1 MKKLFFFLF
10 AMVFSIAGFS
20 QTYLTESFEGSWYQ
34 NGNPS
39 TPAADTGRN
48 APSGWTQ
55 TRVVNG
61 GVPGGCTGAL
71 HDWGQST
78 FLGGAWS
85 STSSFP
91 IGCGPYG
98 GSPATV
104 PNGNAAL
111 WFYDGNT
118 TPSGV
123 TRLIYTPAINLSTAT
138 RPIANFYYSYAG
150 AGASTFMGSLDG
162 GTTWTSLGTIAA
174 TGSGV
179 WVSKTIVIPAAYK
192 IATAKFGF
200 QIVATYGSYD
210 VFIDF
215 LSIREF
221 TQPAAPTTFA
231 ATSVKPNSM
240 YVNWTD
246 NSTNESVF
254 RVFRSTNNVTFTQQG
269 SDINSTT
276 VAGTGTVYSQAQT
289 GLLPDTTYYYRVAAF
304 TDSISAYL
312 TGTQAAA
319 SLLRPTT
326 FTKTGIYGTSAT
338 IGWTDASTTESA
350 FRIYRSATLAGTYTL
365 QGTDIPTTDSTGVG
379 SIYTKTLT
387 GLTANTKYYYRIMAA
402 YGTAESPFLQDSIT
416 TTPMQGGDAAPINF
430 TASNITSQSVTIGWT
445 DNSTNETSFRV
456 FRSTDTISANF
467 VKQGNDIPST
477 STVGTGTSY
486 SLPQINLIGGTT
498 YYYKIASV
506 VDSMSAFLPGT
517 LITSAAVPMS
527 GIWTINPAGSGSTN
541 FTTFGAAM
549 TYLNANGVGV
559 GGLTFNCSA
568 GMVETLTTSLS
579 LTATGTSTRP
589 IIFQRSGAGANPKI
603 IAYTGGTGTPGSALQ
618 DGIWRLVGSDYV
630 TIDGIDLSENVANT
644 TNPSTMEYGFG
655 FYKINLNDGCQ
666 YNTIKNCV
674 VTLNRINNAGG
685 SSPAVDGSVAINMM
699 NATYAANTTA
709 LVPTLAAGGNSYN
722 KFYSNTVQNANIG
735 IAMIGYAAAYPF
747 IGADY
752 GNDIGG
758 ASLSTGNTIK
768 NFGGGDIVSPSAGI
782 RTLAQYDL
790 NIAYNT
796 LNNNDGSGVNHA
808 STLRGI
814 YLNTALGASSS
825 ITNNTLT
832 IKSAVTTSQVSI
844 IENLSGGAS
853 IPVNTVKIR
862 NNTITNCAN
871 DVATTST
878 WYGIYNTA
886 NPAKLIVNYN
896 TFTANTTKATS
907 GGTNL
912 IYSSGSVALTDSLCY
927 NQLSFNHTGIA
938 GYTGTIYSVYNTAAA
953 NSCSMVVNNNNFSN
967 YNFTV
972 LSAAVIY
979 YNYLS
984 GGTPLNLYVSNNT
997 WTNLNL
1003 KNNGS
1008 NYLNYFSL
1016 AVQGGIYNFTNN
1028 VIAGSY
1034 MRTADAT
1041 AGTLYCYY
1049 KSTTA
1054 SLTGTTYTIS
1064 DNDFSNITANL
1075 LGSGTFYGFY
1085 DADPTLT
1092 PYSKKQIFN
1101 NVLSNNTYNTSGTLY
1116 GLYVTGLGDG
1126 NTSSA
1131 ASVHD
1136 NTISS
1141 ITTSGPI
1148 YGLYLNTTVSPNY
1161 RPQVYNNN
1169 INSLTSNGAA
1179 SGVYGVYAAG
1189 GGAGID
1195 LYQHNVYALT
1205 ANGAT
1210 GLAYGISIISSGL
1223 NSNFYNNFVSQ
1234 LYAPFSTGAA
1244 DVVRGFN
1251 LTSATALSKIGLYYN
1266 TVYLDA
1272 VSTGA
1277 IFNNSALF
1285 HTYSATATTAA
1296 LDMRNNIFVNNSANN
1311 GAGIAS
1317 AFRRSAAGV
1326 GNLTTTTNN
1335 NCFFAGSPN
1344 ANHLIYYDATNSDQ
1358 FMSTYQ
1364 SRVASRDAQSFTE
1377 NPPFTA
1383 APGDLTL
1390 STSGPTQCESGGSPV
1405 ANITTDFYGTPRNA
1419 TTPDVGA
1426 NEGAFI
1432 ISDLYPPT
1440 IAYTPLL
1447 NSGTTTN
1454 TLVATITDASG
1465 VPTTGTGLPV
1475 LYWKK
1480 NVPGTFTPATATS
1493 IGSDKYSFTF
1503 GSGAVTGDSILYYVV
1518 AQDINGNTVSNP
1530 SVGATGFAPNPPSAT
1545 TPPTTL
1551 NMFKMLPSMSGIYT
1565 IDSTQLTG
1573 GTNFMTFIAAV
1584 NALNAAAISGPV
1596 TFNVVAGQS
1605 WTFTTA
1611 ASPNNYGLKI
1621 TNPTTTAVNTV
1632 TFQKFGAGANPVLNI
1647 TGTAA
1652 TNDMGIWL
1660 YGSDY
1665 ITFDGIDIKDAG
1677 TSTSNWVDY
1686 GFYLNGTATDG
1697 CNYNTYKNGNIT
1709 LTNANLNANGVF
1721 LNSAATVT
1729 SGANSHNK
1737 FYNNTVSKVSYG
1749 YKLVGKTGT
1758 GLYDVRNEIG
1768 NQAGGRSMIA
1778 SIGTTAIS
1786 VVRGLDLAYQD
1797 SLQFFNTL
1805 IDTIRNT
1812 GATSPNLCGVQMSSP
1827 LSNFN
1832 FYGDTIRQ
1840 VNGNEAYGI
1849 NFNTC
1854 LGTNYIR
1861 NCLFTEFNSTSGNS
1875 NILRDEAAFL
1885 GNMYIYNNEISNI
1898 YNATGGIE
1906 AVYLNSSSTFYIYN
1920 NNIHGFNVAG
1930 AAVTANAINCM
1941 SSSNVFNIYNNMI
1954 YDIKAP
1960 ASSAAPAVRGIRIG
1974 ASTTVK
1980 FYYNTIYLDYT
1991 TTTASGQSACIYADG
2006 APLTL
2011 DIRNNI
2017 IVNKTDVTTGTKAVA
2032 FWYTGSAPYANI
2044 LPVCNNNIYYCGT
2057 PSAKNLIFF
2066 DGTNSDQTLSA
2077 FVTRL
2082 GNREQASFTENPPFI
2097 SNVLPYNLHM
2107 QTSVPTLTEGRAQVI
2122 AGYTTDI
2129 DGNTRNVSTPDM
2141 GADEFTGTPATN
2153 CSGTPAA
2160 NSIIGVAAVCYN
2172 LGTTLALNT
2181 AISDL
2186 GVTHHWGAATV
2197 PGGPYTGLG
2206 VINTQA
2212 TGNLLVNTYYVDT
2225 IQCSFSGLNFI
2236 TPEKSVLVNALPLVN
2251 LLPATALFCSPGSS
2265 PITLT
2270 ASGASTYLYSP
2281 TAGLDTIRGTVV
2293 HASPST
2299 TTTYIVTGTDLNG
2312 CINTKSSVITVKDAV
2327 TMPSVTALPSI
2338 MCVGG
2343 SSVLTANASIPILPS
2358 SYAFTG
2364 TSGTYTPIS
2373 GTVLGANAIGDDV
2386 GIGNLPI
2393 GFTFNYNGINQT
2405 VFAASS
2411 NGLLLLGNTTAALS
2425 GFSSNALASNANAI
2439 APFWDDNNTTGG
2451 SIQYLTTGTPGN
2463 QVLTVQWTDM
2473 HVAGSGSST
2482 NPTISVQALLYEA
2495 TGNIQFIYGSTS
2507 AALSS
2512 PTASIG
2518 ISGNSGVYLS
2528 VTPLLPVNTSTVS
2541 SASENSTISSATNVP
2556 SGTIYSFAKP
2566 SALTYLWSESPIG
2579 STLSSTTT
2587 NPTNANIINT
2597 TTIYTVTASSA
2608 AGCAKTASVTVTVSA
2623 GAAITTQPSPS
2634 STCLGSTASLTVVA
2648 TGPGLTYQW
2657 RKDGINIPIVGNA
2670 SAGTAT
2676 LILPAITAT
2685 DIANYDVV
2693 LTSTCGVPLTS
2704 SAVGLTIKPVPTVS
2718 ASGTTP
2724 ICSGSTL
2731 LLTGTTDIGTT
2742 YAWTG
2747 PNGFTSSLQNPTV
2760 TSTTTLASGN
2770 YLFSATLNGCTSS
2783 ITSTTVQVNQ
2793 TPSTVAIAPSSSTI
2807 CNGSIQ
2813 SLVASGGTINATG
2826 TIGTATS
2833 LSSSSGYPTVF
2844 GNYWYQSWQQFLY
2857 TSAELNALGITAGNI
2872 TSIALNTAT
2881 MPDASYFAP
2890 DFTINVGTTANTAL
2904 TGFTTAGLTTTYGP
2918 TTVAGVIGWNT
2929 FNFSTPFVWDGVSNI
2944 IIDIRQTEAYGNGNA
2959 TTYYT
2964 TTTSNT
2970 VASAYASPSNSS
2982 FWTSSPTASLS
2993 TSRPNLKITGQIPTT
3008 VVWTPITD
3016 LYSDAAATIAYVG
3029 GSNANT
3035 VYAKP
3040 ASGSPVYTATASA
3053 SGCSRTSTATV
3064 TVNPPSVG
3072 GTTSAAAATICA
3084 GTGTTINLSGYTGSI
3099 HWQSSLDSIVWTNVV
3114 GETSASLLTGNL
3126 SATTYYQANVNS
3138 GVCAPVNSTATKV
3151 NVDPISVGG
3160 LISGAATVCSGSNS
3174 TALTLSGKTGNVVK
3188 WQSSLSP
3195 FTTWSDISNTTTAY
3209 TATNLTATAHYR
3221 AIVLSGICSQANSD
3235 TAIVTVHAIPTA
3247 AITPP
3252 ATICAGDSVQLIVT
3266 LTGTPPWNLIVS
3278 NGVDGNMPVTGVATS
3293 PWTSWEFPTVLNT
3306 YSVQSITDANA
3317 CTNTSVVSTAVPIN
3331 PTTAPGSVTGGATVC
3346 SGTNSTLLTLGTH
3359 TGTIVRWESSL
3370 NGTTWTPISNTLT
3383 TYTATNLTATTQYR
3397 AVVQSG
3403 VCPSA
3408 NSVATSVTVD
3418 PVSEPGSV
3426 SGGTTVCSGINST
3439 LLTLGTHIGA
3449 IVRWES
3455 SLDGTTWTT
3464 IANTTANYTALNITA
3479 TTQYRAVVQN
3489 GVCSSANSIATT
3501 VIVDPVTVAG
3511 TVTGGATVCT
3521 GTNST
3526 LLTLGTHTGNIVRWE
3541 SSLDGTTWTPIL
3553 NTLATFTATNLIATT
3568 QYRAVVHSGVC
3579 SIANSISTTV
3589 TVDPA
3594 TIEGTVSGGTT
3605 VCSGTNSTLLT
3616 LGTHTGAILRW
3627 ESSLDGTTWTTIANT
3642 TATFTALNITAT
3654 TQYRAVVQSGVCSS
3668 ANSVATTV
3676 NVDPVTVSG
3685 TVTGGAT
3692 VCTGTNSTLLTLG
3705 THTGN
3710 VVRWESSLDGTTWTP
3725 IANTLATYTATNLTV
3740 TTQYRAVVQSGVCAS
3755 ANSVATTVTVN
3766 PVNVGGTLSSN
3777 TSLCST
3783 TNSTLLTLTGN
3794 TGAITRWESSING
3807 TVWTPIS
3814 NTIATYT
3821 ATNVAVTTQFR
3832 VVVQTGVCNAANSSI
3847 ATITINTPPAVSIT
3861 SSTNPTVCAASNG
3874 TATVNSATSYSWATI
3889 PVQTTQTATG
3899 LAAGTY
3905 FVTISNG
3912 TCSNTTS
3919 VTLSDPSAPTV
3930 TIVSNDSTICAGT
3943 STTFTAGGAT
3953 TFQFFINGVSQGA
3966 ASTTTTFTTTA
3977 IANNN
3982 VVTVRG
3988 VTLGCT
3994 GNSTGIT
4001 MLVSPVS
4008 NGGNLS
4014 GAAAVCSNANSTLLT
4029 LNSYTGAIVR
4039 WESSLNGTS
4048 WSPIVNTANTYTAT
4062 NLTATTHYRAVVQ
4075 NGYCGEANSSEA
4087 LITVTPLPTST
4098 ISYAGTPYC
4107 KTVAT
4112 AQAVTHTGTTGGAY
4126 SAASGLTI
4134 DVATGG
4140 ITPSTSTAGTY
4151 TVTYTIAAAGGCAI
4165 VTATTAVTINTA
4177 PVATIAYSGTPFCKT
4192 VATAQTVTQTGTTGG
4207 AYSAPTG
4214 LTIDV
4219 ATGGITP
4226 STSTA
4231 GTYTVT
4237 YTIAAAGG
4245 CAAVTATASV
4255 VITAAPVATIAYAGT
4270 PYCTT
4275 LATAQTV
4282 TLTGSTG
4289 GAFTA
4294 PTGLTIN
4301 AGTGSITPSTST
4313 AGTYTVTYTIAA
4325 AGGCAAVTAT
4335 TSVVINAAP
4344 VATIAYAGTPF
4355 CTTVA
4360 TAQSVTQ
4367 TGTTAGAYT
4376 APTGLTINAGTGAI
4390 IPSTSTA
4397 GTYTVTYTIAAAGGC
4412 AAVTATASVVITAAP
4427 VATIA
4432 YAGTPFCTTLATAQ
4446 AVTLTG
4452 STGGVYTAPTGLTIN
4467 AGTGAITPSTST
4479 AGTYTV
4485 TYTIAAAGGCAAV
4498 TATTSVV
4505 ITAAP
4510 IATIA
4515 YAGTPYCKTVATAQ
4529 SVTQTGTTAG
4539 VYTAPT
4545 GLTINAGTGAITPS
4559 TSTAGTYTVTYTI
4572 AAAGGCAAVT
4582 ATASVVITAA
4592 PVATI
4597 AYAGTPY
4604 CTTLATAQTVTL
4616 TGSTGGAFTAPT
4628 GLTINAG
4635 TGSIT
4640 PSTSTAGTYTVTYTI
4655 AAAGGCAAVTATTS
4669 VVINAAPVATI
4680 AYAGTPFCTTVATAQ
4695 TVTLTGSTGGAYTA
4709 PTGLSINAGTGAITP
4724 STSTAGTYTVTYTI
4738 AAAGGCAA
4746 VTATSS
4752 VVITAA
4758 PVATIAYAGTP
4769 YCKTVATAQSVTQ
4782 TGTAGGVYTA
4792 ATGLTINAANG
4803 AITPSTST
4811 AGTYT
4816 VTYTIAAAGGCAAVV
4831 TTTSVVIN
4839 TAPTATIS
4847 YTGTPYCTSAS
4858 PANVTFTGTTG
4869 GTYTV
4874 LPSGLTIN
4882 ASTGTITPATSSAGT
4897 YTVTYTIAAAGG
4909 CAAVLATTSVTLN
4922 TAPVATIAYA
4932 GTPYC
4937 TSVTAAQTVTLT
4949 GNSGGVYSAP
4959 TGLTI
4964 NAATGSITPSTSTAG
4979 TYTVTYTIAATGSC
4993 AAIVASASV
5002 TITAA
5007 PTATIAYAGNP
5018 FCTSASPASVTL
5030 TGNAGGTYT
5039 VLPSGLSINA
5049 STGVITPATS
5059 TAGTYTVTY
5068 TIAAAGGCAAVIATT
5083 SVTLNTAAVATI
5095 AYAGTPYCTSV
5106 TTAQAVTLTGT
5117 SGGVYSAAS
5126 GLSISAATGAITPST
5141 STAGT
5146 YTVTYTIA
5154 ATGSCGAIVATASV
5168 VITAAPTA
5176 TIAYAGTPFCKSIT
5190 TAQAVTLTGTTGG
5203 TYTSTTGLSINV
5215 TSGAITPNT
5224 STAGTYTVTYTIA
5237 AAGGCAVVTKTT
5249 LVTITAAPTATIS
5262 YAGSPFCKSVTSAQ
5276 AVTLVGTTGG
5286 TYTSTTGLTLN
5297 GTTGAVTPSTST
5309 VGTYSVTYTIAAAGG
5324 CSAVTANAL
5333 ATILPLPDAAT
5344 AITSINS
5351 DSVSINEENDVY
5363 YVAAIANATSY
5374 VWAYSGTGANFVNG
5388 SVTTSNNVLISFT
5401 STATSG
5407 NLTVKGY
5414 NNCGYGTVSANYP
5427 IWVSPVG
5434 IGEIGNSLSYKI
5446 YPNPT
5451 KGLITITINGINS
5464 SLDLQIVN
5472 IQGQLIHT
5480 EKLTIDNQ
5488 TFTQNIDLSTYPKG
5502 IYFVKLT
5509 NKNFTKVEKVVL
5521 Q

>member
-1 MKKLFFFLF
+1 
-10 AMVFSIAGFS
+10 MVFSIAGFS

-579 LTATGTSTRP
+579 LTATGSSTRP

-655 FYKINLNDGCQ
+655 FYKTNLNDGCQ

-907 GGTNL
+907 GSSYL
-912 IYSSGSVALTDSLCY
+912 INSTGSIALTDSLCY

-938 GYTGTIYSVYNTAAA
+938 GYTGTIYSIYNSAAA
-953 NSCSMVVNNNNFSN
+953 NSCTMVVNNNNFSN

-1041 AGTLYCYY
+1041 AGSLYCYY

-1101 NVLSNNTYNTSGTLY
+1101 NVLSNNTYNTSGSFY
-1116 GLYVTGLGDG
+1116 GMYLTGLGDG

-1141 ITTSGPI
+1141 ITTSCTM
-1148 YGLYLNTTVSPNY
+1148 YGLYLNTSVSPNY

-1169 INSLTSNGAA
+1169 VNSLTTNGAA
-1179 SGVYGVYAAG
+1179 SIIYGIYAAG
-1189 GGAGID
+1189 GGAGLD
-1195 LYQHNVYALT
+1195 FYQHNVYALT

-1210 GLAYGISIISSGL
+1210 GAVHGITIASSGT
-1223 NSNFYNNFVSQ
+1223 NANFYNNFVSQ

-1251 LTSATALSKIGLYYN
+1251 LTSTTALSKIGLYYN

-1475 LYWKK
+1475 LYWKI

-1503 GSGAVTGDSILYYVV
+1503 GNGAVTGDSILYYVV
-1518 AQDINGNTVSNP
+1518 AQDVNGNTVSNP
-1530 SVGATGFAPNPPSAT
+1530 SVGAAGFAPNPPSVT

-1584 NALNAAAISGPV
+1584 NALNAAAITGPV

-1611 ASPNNYGLKI
+1611 ASPNNFGLKI

-1660 YGSDY
+1660 YGTDY
-1665 ITFDGIDIKDAG
+1665 TTFNGIDIKDAG

-1697 CNYNTYKNGNIT
+1697 CNYNTFKNGNIT
-1709 LTNANLNANGVF
+1709 LNNANTNANGVF
-1721 LNSAATVT
+1721 LNSAATAT

-1737 FYNNTVSKVSYG
+1737 FYNNTVSKACYG

-1768 NQAGGRSMIA
+1768 NQAGGRSIIA
-1778 SIGTTAIS
+1778 SLGTTAMSIA
-1786 VVRGLDLAYQD
+1786 RGLDIAYQD
-1797 SLQFFNTL
+1797 SLQVFNTL
-1805 IDTIRNT
+1805 IDTLKNT
-1812 GATSPNLCGVQMSSP
+1812 GSTSTNLCGILMTSP
-1827 LSNFN
+1827 MSNFN

-1840 VNGNEAYGI
+1840 VIGNEAYGI
-1849 NFNTC
+1849 NFNTS

-1861 NCLFTEFNSTSGNS
+1861 NCLFTEFTGTAGNS
-1875 NILRDEAAFL
+1875 NIMRDEAVYL

-1898 YNATGGIE
+1898 TNTGGGIE
-1906 AVYLNSSSTFYIYN
+1906 VAYMNSSSNFYIYN
-1920 NNIHGFNVAG
+1920 NSIHGLNASS
-1930 AAVTANAINCM
+1930 ATAVTACAINCM
-1941 SSSNVFNIYNNMI
+1941 NSSNVFNIYNNMI
-1954 YDIKAP
+1954 YDIKAA
-1960 ASSAAPAVRGIRIG
+1960 ASTSAPAVRGIRIG
-1974 ASTTVK
+1974 ATTTVK
-1980 FYYNTIYLDYT
+1980 LYYNSIYFDYT
-1991 TTTASGQSACIYADG
+1991 GSSASAQSACLYADG

-2017 IVNKTDVTTGTKAVA
+2017 IVNKTNVTTGTKAVA

-2066 DGTNSDQTLSA
+2066 DGTNSDQTFSA

-2082 GNREQASFTENPPFI
+2082 GNREQLSFTEDPPFI

-2122 AGYTTDI
+2122 AGITTDI

-2160 NSIIGVAAVCYN
+2160 NSIVGVAAVCYN
-2172 LGTTLALNT
+2172 LGTTLSLNT

-2186 GVTHHWGAATV
+2186 GITHHWGAATV

-2225 IQCSFSGLNFI
+2225 IQCSFSGLNFV
-2236 TPEKSVLVNALPLVN
+2236 TPEKSVLVNALPPIVIS
-2251 LLPATALFCSPGSS
+2251 PATANYCYPGGAVV
-2265 PITLT
+2265 TLT
-2270 ASGASTYLYSP
+2270 ATGAVTYAWTP
-2281 TAGLDTIRGTVV
+2281 TAGLDSIAKAIV
-2293 HASPST
+2293 HASPTSN
-2299 TTTYIVTGTDLNG
+2299 TTYKATGTDANG
-2312 CINTKSSVITVKDAV
+2312 CVNSSTATVTVLAAPQNLV
-2327 TMPSVTALPSI
+2327 AAATPSSI
-2338 MCVGG
+2338 CTGLTTSLT
-2343 SSVLTANASIPILPS
+2343 SSAILPS
-2358 SYAFTG
+2358 TVKAYSFAYASG
-2364 TSGTYTPIS
+2364 ASIDPMVGATS
-2373 GTVLGANAIGDDV
+2373 VLASGDDDTPTATAA
-2386 GIGNLPI
+2386 NI
-2393 GFTFNYNGINQT
+2393 GFTFNFEGINYTQYS
-2405 VFAASS
+2405 VSPDGWLKLGSGAAASEYTNVTTSSS
-2411 NGLLLLGNTTAALS
+2411 NVPKIYPYWDDQATGLDGSVKTLVTGSAPNRIFISQWQVTIPRATGGAFNSTYQLWLYETTNVIEMRYGTLGVPSLATISAGLTGLTATNFNSISYATNSASNTVANDGNTIAPATGTKYTFTPPVSAISYAWTPAVSVLHADS
-2425 GFSSNALASNANAI
+2425 ANTVTNAL
-2439 APFWDDNNTTGG
+2439 
-2451 SIQYLTTGTPGN
+2451 
-2463 QVLTVQWTDM
+2463 
-2473 HVAGSGSST
+2473 
-2482 NPTISVQALLYEA
+2482 
-2495 TGNIQFIYGSTS
+2495 
-2507 AALSS
+2507 
-2512 PTASIG
+2512 
-2518 ISGNSGVYLS
+2518 
-2528 VTPLLPVNTSTVS
+2528 
-2541 SASENSTISSATNVP
+2541 
-2556 SGTIYSFAKP
+2556 
-2566 SALTYLWSESPIG
+2566 
-2579 STLSSTTT
+2579 TTT
-2587 NPTNANIINT
+2587 TLF
-2597 TTIYTVTASSA
+2597 TVTATNL
-2608 AGCAKTASVTVTVSA
+2608 GCAVTATATVTVSN
-2623 GAAITTQPSPS
+2623 GASIVTQPLPNA
-2634 STCLGSTASLTVVA
+2634 TCLGANATISVVA
-2648 TGPGLTYQW
+2648 SGPGLTYQW
-2657 RKDGINIPIVGNA
+2657 EKGGVAIVGNA
-2670 SAGTAT
+2670 SASTAS
-2676 LILPAITAT
+2676 LVLPAISSA
-2685 DIANYDVV
+2685 DLGFYKVV
-2693 LTSTCGVPLTS
+2693 VSSTCGLPVVSDSVALS
-2704 SAVGLTIKPVPTVS
+2704 IKPIPT
-2718 ASGTTP
+2718 ATALGTTP

-2747 PNGFTSSLQNPTV
+2747 PNGFTSTLQNPTV

-2813 SLVASGGTINATG
+2813 SLVVSGGTINVTG
-2826 TIGTATS
+2826 TIGTGTS
-2833 LSSSSGYPTVF
+2833 LSTSGSYPTVF
-2844 GNYWYQSWQQFLY
+2844 GNYWYQTWQQFLY
-2857 TSAELNALGITAGNI
+2857 TSAELNALGITAGQI

-2881 MPDASYFAP
+2881 MPDINYFAP

-2904 TGFTTAGLTTTYGP
+2904 TGFTTTGLTSVYGP

-2929 FNFSTPFVWDGVSNI
+2929 FNFSTPVVWDGVSNL

-2964 TTTSNT
+2964 TTTGNT
-2970 VASAYASPSNSS
+2970 VAYGYSTSNTSS
-2982 FWTSSPTASLS
+2982 YWSSSPTATLS
-2993 TSRPNLKITGQIPTT
+2993 TSRPNLKITGQTPTT
-3008 VVWTPITD
+3008 VAWTPITD
-3016 LYSDAAATIAYVG
+3016 LYSDAAATIAYVD

-3040 ASGSPVYTATASA
+3040 ASGSPIYTATASA

-3099 HWQSSLDSIVWTNVV
+3099 HWQSSLDSISWTNVV

-3151 NVDPISVGG
+3151 SVDPISVGG
-3160 LISGAATVCSGSNS
+3160 HISGAATVCAGSNS
-3174 TALTLSGKTGNVVK
+3174 TVLTLSGKTGNIVK
-3188 WQSSLSP
+3188 WQSSTSP
-3195 FTTWSDISNTTTAY
+3195 FATWSDISNTTTTY
-3209 TATNLTATAHYR
+3209 TATNLTATTHYR

-3252 ATICAGDSVQLIVT
+3252 ATICAGDSVQLIVS

-3317 CTNTSVVSTAVPIN
+3317 CTNTSVVSTTVPIN

-3370 NGTTWTPISNTLT
+3370 NGTTWTSIANTAA

-3408 NSVATSVTVD
+3408 NSVATTVTVD
-3418 PVSEPGSV
+3418 PVSEPGTV
-3426 SGGTTVCSGINST
+3426 TGGATVCSGINST
-3439 LLTLGTHIGA
+3439 LLTLGTHLGA

-3455 SLDGTTWTT
+3455 SLDGTSWTT

-3501 VIVDPVTVAG
+3501 VIVDPV
-3511 TVTGGATVCT
+3511 
-3521 GTNST
+3521 
-3526 LLTLGTHTGNIVRWE
+3526 
-3541 SSLDGTTWTPIL
+3541 
-3553 NTLATFTATNLIATT
+3553 
-3568 QYRAVVHSGVC
+3568 
-3579 SIANSISTTV
+3579 
-3589 TVDPA
+3589 
-3594 TIEGTVSGGTT
+3594 
-3605 VCSGTNSTLLT
+3605 
-3616 LGTHTGAILRW
+3616 
-3627 ESSLDGTTWTTIANT
+3627 
-3642 TATFTALNITAT
+3642 
-3654 TQYRAVVQSGVCSS
+3654 
-3668 ANSVATTV
+3668 SVA
-3676 NVDPVTVSG
+3676 G

-3725 IANTLATYTATNLTV
+3725 IVNTLATFTATNLTV

-3874 TATVNSATSYSWATI
+3874 TATVNSATSYSWATS

-4014 GAAAVCSNANSTLLT
+4014 GAATVCSNANSTLLT

-4048 WSPIVNTANTYTAT
+4048 WTPIVNTVNTYTAT

-4075 NGYCGEANSSEA
+4075 NGYCGEANSTEA
-4087 LITVTPLPTST
+4087 LITVTPLPTAT
-4098 ISYAGTPYC
+4098 IAYAGTPYC
-4107 KTVAT
+4107 KTVAI
-4112 AQAVTHTGTTGGAY
+4112 AQSVTLTGTTGGAY

-4134 DVATGG
+4134 DAATGA

-4177 PVATIAYSGTPFCKT
+4177 PVATIAYAGTPYCKT
-4192 VATAQTVTQTGTTGG
+4192 VATAQAVSQTGTTGG
-4207 AYSAPTG
+4207 AYSAATG
-4214 LTIDV
+4214 LTIDA

-4255 VITAAPVATIAYAGT
+4255 VITAAPVASISYAGT

-4275 LATAQTV
+4275 VATAQT
-4282 TLTGSTG
+4282 
-4289 GAFTA
+4289 
-4294 PTGLTIN
+4294 
-4301 AGTGSITPSTST
+4301 
-4313 AGTYTVTYTIAA
+4313 
-4325 AGGCAAVTAT
+4325 
-4335 TSVVINAAP
+4335 
-4344 VATIAYAGTPF
+4344 
-4355 CTTVA
+4355 
-4360 TAQSVTQ
+4360 
-4367 TGTTAGAYT
+4367 
-4376 APTGLTINAGTGAI
+4376 
-4390 IPSTSTA
+4390 
-4397 GTYTVTYTIAAAGGC
+4397 
-4412 AAVTATASVVITAAP
+4412 
-4427 VATIA
+4427 
-4432 YAGTPFCTTLATAQ
+4432 
-4446 AVTLTG
+4446 VTLTG

-4510 IATIA
+4510 VATIA
-4515 YAGTPYCKTVATAQ
+4515 YAGTPFCKTVATAQ
-4529 SVTQTGTTAG
+4529 SVTQTGTTGGA
-4539 VYTAPT
+4539 YTAPT

-4582 ATASVVITAA
+4582 ASASVVITAA

-4604 CTTLATAQTVTL
+4604 
-4616 TGSTGGAFTAPT
+4616 
-4628 GLTINAG
+4628 
-4635 TGSIT
+4635 
-4640 PSTSTAGTYTVTYTI
+4640 
-4655 AAAGGCAAVTATTS
+4655 
-4669 VVINAAPVATI
+4669 
-4680 AYAGTPFCTTVATAQ
+4680 CTTVATAQ

-4709 PTGLSINAGTGAITP
+4709 PTGLTINAGTGAITPSTSTAGTYTVTYTIAAASGCAAVTATTSVVITAAPVATIAYTGTPFCKTVATAQSVTQTGTTGGAYTAPTGLTINAASGAITP

-4746 VTATSS
+4746 VTATAS
-4752 VVITAA
+4752 VVITTA

-4769 YCKTVATAQSVTQ
+4769 YCKTVATAQAVTL
-4782 TGTAGGVYTA
+4782 TGSTGGAYSAT
-4792 ATGLTINAANG
+4792 TGLTIDAATG

-4882 ASTGTITPATSSAGT
+4882 ASTGTITPATSTAGT
-4897 YTVTYTIAAAGG
+4897 YTVTYTIASAGG

-5002 TITAA
+5002 IITAA

-5030 TGNAGGTYT
+5030 TGNAGGTYS
-5039 VLPSGLSINA
+5039 VLPSGLTINA

-5068 TIAAAGGCAAVIATT
+5068 TIAAAGGCAAVVATT

-5276 AVTLVGTTGG
+5276 AVTIVGTTGG
-5286 TYTSTTGLTLN
+5286 TFTSTTGLTLN

-5374 VWAYSGTGANFVNG
+5374 VWSYSGTGANFVNG